1 MRGVVVT
8 FCALIVA
15 ASAHKLLKDD
25 AAIDADTNAVA
36 KEAILVGM
44 ALRETA
50 RQLAE
55 DEKLDS
61 EINEYFIGA
70 IFDKIKNA
78 VGAVVATAGDIL
90 KGAGDKIGSFNAQE
104 KVEDKVTK
112 ILTKVLEKSELAYSS
127 NDAGTGP
134 QFVKDVSKRL
144 DNIGR
149 RVVEQGREILGV
161 YDVDF

>member
-1 MRGVVVT
+1 MMHS
-8 FCALIVA
+8 FIP

-55 DEKLDS
+55 DS
-61 EINEYFIGA
+61 EIDEYFIGT
-70 IFDKIKNA
+70 IFDKVKNA
-78 VGAVVATAGDIL
+78 VGAVIATAGDIL

-127 NDAGTGP
+127 NDAGTGA